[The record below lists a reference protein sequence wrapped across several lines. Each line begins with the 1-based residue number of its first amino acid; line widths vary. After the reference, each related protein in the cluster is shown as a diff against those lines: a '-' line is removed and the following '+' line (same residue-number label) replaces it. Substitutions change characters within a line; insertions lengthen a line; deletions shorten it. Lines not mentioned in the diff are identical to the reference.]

1 MLHEENVLGV
11 FQILWFQKKLVIS
24 LILFS
29 LIFPLSLL
37 SKPSAYFRNSIYV
50 SLNPDFFESN
60 ETLFSQKHMNLSLAT
75 IVDDY
80 NRVCNE
86 EKDKLAEF
94 ESAFYSVIANG
105 KLSLSLNEGNQG
117 DKEKHPRLLN
127 SSPMSVSKK
136 LDGECFPLGDFRYP
150 TYEINFKTS
159 NIPTDV
165 NFAKLAIRKANELAS
180 HEYLQIVKREFD
192 HKKQFYNKQIELN
205 LEAIEFYEENFPKE
219 TGTGHPQSIQ
229 ETPIFDDIVKTDI
242 AVHKYKIVIYKYN
255 LEKLVLRNKHLKERF
270 EQNRSLPL
278 FKFKNISN
286 IAMKQPSVS
295 YSVVFVAC
303 LIMSLLVVFLLEY
316 FRRHF
321 SILNFPKNK

>member
-11 FQILWFQKKLVIS
+11 FQILWFQRKL
-24 LILFS
+24 LIALALFS
-29 LIFPLSLL
+29 LFFSLSLS
-37 SKPSAYFRNSIYV
+37 SKPDVYFRNSIHI
-50 SLNPDFFESN
+50 SLNHDFFESR
-60 ETLFSQKHMNLSLAT
+60 ETLHSIHTVYVGSEPIKN
-75 IVDDY
+75 DY
-80 NRVCNE
+80 NRICNE
-86 EKDKLAEF
+86 INHNLDEF
-94 ESAFYSVIANG
+94 ENAFYSVIGSG
-105 KLSLSLNEGNQG
+105 KLNVSLNEGKQG
-117 DKEKHPRLLN
+117 DKKKHPQLLKN
-127 SSPMSVSKK
+127 IPMSVSKK
-136 LDGECFPLGDFRYP
+136 SNGTCLPLGAFIYP
-150 TYEINFKTS
+150 IYELNFKTS
-159 NIPTDV
+159 DIATDV
-165 NFAKLAIRKANELAS
+165 NFAERIIREANKLASQEYVQIFNDEFEKRKE
-180 HEYLQIVKREFD
+180 
-192 HKKQFYNKQIELN
+192 FYNKQIELN

>member
-11 FQILWFQKKLVIS
+11 FQILWLQKKLVIS

-37 SKPSAYFRNSIYV
+37 SKPNAYFRNSIYV

-180 HEYLQIVKREFD
+180 QEYLQIVNREFD
-192 HKKQFYNKQIELN
+192 HKKQFYNKRVKQSLKTIEFLTEISSEESVISRPQ
-205 LEAIEFYEENFPKE
+205 LSQLPPLIDEAI
-219 TGTGHPQSIQ
+219 
-229 ETPIFDDIVKTDI
+229 KTDV
-242 AVHKYKIVIYKYN
+242 AYHKLKAEIDKYN
-255 LEKLVLRNKHLKERF
+255 LEQLDSRNKYLKEIF
-270 EQNRSLPL
+270 EQNGIVPL
-278 FKFKNISN
+278 FQFQKISN
-286 IAMKQPSVS
+286 IKMTQPSVS
-295 YSVVFVAC
+295 YSVIFVAC
-303 LIMSLLVVFLLEY
+303 LIMSLLVVFLSEY
-316 FRRHF
+316 FRR
-321 SILNFPKNK
+321 NFRH

>member
-37 SKPSAYFRNSIYV
+37 SKPNAYFRNSIYV

-159 NIPTDV
+159 NIPADV

-180 HEYLQIVKREFD
+180 Q
-192 HKKQFYNKQIELN
+192 
-205 LEAIEFYEENFPKE
+205 
-219 TGTGHPQSIQ
+219 
-229 ETPIFDDIVKTDI
+229 DICK
-242 AVHKYKIVIYKYN
+242 
-255 LEKLVLRNKHLKERF
+255 
-270 EQNRSLPL
+270 
-278 FKFKNISN
+278 
-286 IAMKQPSVS
+286 
-295 YSVVFVAC
+295 
-303 LIMSLLVVFLLEY
+303 
-316 FRRHF
+316 
-321 SILNFPKNK
+321 